1 MSEHKEYVI
10 INKYMPET
18 GHGEKLTIGKWK
30 TKQMILT
37 SEKKKKACTGREVWL
52 QCIMWHS
59 EQIYSLNNVTLTID
73 LTKTYI

>member
-37 SEKKKKACTGREVWL
+37 SEKKRKLVQEERCGCNALCGTVNK
-52 QCIMWHS
+52 
-59 EQIYSLNNVTLTID
+59 
-73 LTKTYI
+73 YIVSII